1 MLVPAR
7 TATAGIASLKRAW
20 ASAVPYCRCRYS
32 TKPEKATL
40 ASRSSFVRTIG
51 RPSPDGLE
59 EDFALFPDFF
69 TLDETRNLLKGALWK
84 LDRVDPVRKRR
95 RRPSAAS
102 PASAPTAS
110 TTSGPLQ
117 DLFAGEYGFSEVSTL
132 PLMIHDMSCLL
143 RLGYVRDVVSAYIR
157 NGQYVDR
164 Y

>member
-1 MLVPAR
+1 MLVSAR
-7 TATAGIASLKRAW
+7 TATAATASLKRAW
-20 ASAVPYCRCRYS
+20 SSAAPCYRCQHS
-32 TKPEKATL
+32 TKPDKVTL
-40 ASRSSFVRTIG
+40 ASRSPLIRTIG

-69 TLDETRNLLKGALWK
+69 SLEETRELLKGALWK

-102 PASAPTAS
+102 PASTPAAS
-110 TTSGPLQ
+110 TASGPLQ

-132 PLMIHDMSCLL
+132 PHMIWICLPL
-143 RLGYVRDVVSAYIR
+143 QGYAGNVVSAYLC
-157 NGQYVDR
+157 NGHYVDI